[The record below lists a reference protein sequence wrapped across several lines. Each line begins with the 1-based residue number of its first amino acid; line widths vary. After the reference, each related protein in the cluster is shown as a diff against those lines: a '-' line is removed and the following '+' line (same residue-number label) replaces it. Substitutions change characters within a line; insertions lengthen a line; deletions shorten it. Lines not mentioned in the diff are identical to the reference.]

1 MKVLT
6 HLSVLDK
13 IRVHIWIY
21 FFIIIII
28 MVISIIILI
37 TIMVT
42 SNQTIIFN
50 KTSTSKALLILN
62 KNFFTFCTFVW
73 LLYLS
78 YTCQMNKERK
88 VI

>member
-1 MKVLT
+1 
-6 HLSVLDK
+6 
-13 IRVHIWIY
+13 
-21 FFIIIII
+21 
-28 MVISIIILI
+28 
-37 TIMVT
+37 VT